1 MNCLKMKLAF
11 SAVAVA
17 MLATPAL
24 AQPIHSQVQQQQ
36 QAPAWYN
43 GPNAVVSGGRYQ
55 GTDPDP
61 NVRLQLEKD
70 GGDYGPS
77 AY

>member
-1 MNCLKMKLAF
+1 MKSLKTKLAL

-17 MLATPAL
+17 MLASPAL
-24 AQPIHSQVQQQQ
+24 AQPTHPQTQQQV
-36 QAPAWYN
+36 PGWYDSS
-43 GPNAVVSGGRYQ
+43 NAVIAGGRYQ

>member
-1 MNCLKMKLAF
+1 MKSLKMKLAL

-24 AQPIHSQVQQQQ
+24 AQRSHPQVQQQVQ
-36 QAPAWYN
+36 SWSD
-43 GPNAVVSGGRYQ
+43 GPNAVIAGGRYQ

>member
-1 MNCLKMKLAF
+1 MKSLKTKLAL

-24 AQPIHSQVQQQQ
+24 AQRNHSQVQQQQ
-36 QAPAWYN
+36 APGWYN
-43 GPNAVVSGGRYQ
+43 GSNAVIAGGRYQ

>member
-1 MNCLKMKLAF
+1 MNSLKTKLAL

-17 MLATPAL
+17 MLASPAL

-36 QAPAWYN
+36 QAPAWSN
-43 GPNAVVSGGRYQ
+43 GPNAVISGGRYQ

-70 GGDYGPS
+70 GGDYGAS